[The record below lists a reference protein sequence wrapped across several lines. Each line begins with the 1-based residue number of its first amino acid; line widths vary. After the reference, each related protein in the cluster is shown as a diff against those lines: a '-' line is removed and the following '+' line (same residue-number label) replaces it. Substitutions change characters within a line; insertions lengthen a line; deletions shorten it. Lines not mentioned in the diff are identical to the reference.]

1 MPRPPEQFPE
11 HPEEGPPPRAPLPDA
26 GSVRRMGMR
35 LFLMSLGLFFAASL
49 LVFILTDLSRPSEY
63 PPVSKPTA
71 GGDVAVDRHPSARGG
86 GCRGGSAWNARRGR
100 VDGVRRWVKVTFFTS
115 IAFVAV
121 QSHAIVRLFHEHEL
135 SLTTPGLGMEGV
147 TFCLIA
153 IHAAHVLGGLVP
165 LGSLAWRAAYGR
177 LGLEHLPTV
186 RGCATYWHF
195 LEGVMFATFD
205 QERWLGPFFRCRRHA
220 YVEILDLRGRKS

>member
-1 MPRPPEQFPE
+1 MARPPEQVPE
-11 HPEEGPPPRAPLPDA
+11 LPEEGPPGEPPARAPLPDA
-26 GSVRRMGMR
+26 GSVRRMGLR
-35 LFLMSLGLFFAASL
+35 LFLLSLGLFFAASL
-49 LVFILTDLSRPSEY
+49 LVFILTDLSRPPEY
-63 PPVSKPTA
+63 PPVSKPPPLAMWLSTA
-71 GGDVAVDRHPSARGG
+71 ILLLAGMAVEGA
-86 GCRGGSAWNARRGR
+86 AWNARRGR
-100 VDGVRRWVKVTFFTS
+100 VDEVRRWVKATFFTS

-195 LEGVMFATFD
+195 LEGVWVAMFATF
-205 QERWLGPFFRCRRHA
+205 L
-220 YVEILDLRGRKS
+220 ITS